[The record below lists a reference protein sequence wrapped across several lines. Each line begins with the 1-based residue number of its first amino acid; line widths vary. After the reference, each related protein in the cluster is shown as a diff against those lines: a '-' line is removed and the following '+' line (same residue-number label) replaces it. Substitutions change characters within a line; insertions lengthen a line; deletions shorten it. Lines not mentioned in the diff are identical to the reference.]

1 VEPPSN
7 PGRFIVTL
15 GLIVTEAIEDTV
27 LTKVTITTT
36 RHPRD
41 IITDGTKAKGI
52 ITETATSIAENI
64 VTGTG
69 ITAGVLIAIEIG
81 ITGTAITTKIG
92 IIGGERI
99 AGLDQGTEDSM
110 ELDHRGGGGGGTGG
124 TTLWS
129 IGTPTL
135 HLFRTRIF
143 LFILGMRVL
152 SIRIEGSNQHSR
164 DD

>member
-1 VEPPSN
+1 MTPPSQTVEPPSN

-110 ELDHRGGGGGGTGG
+110 ELDHRGGEEVAPGVPPSGALGLPPYICFAHGFFY
-124 TTLWS
+124 
-129 IGTPTL
+129 
-135 HLFRTRIF
+135 LFSGCVF
-143 LFILGMRVL
+143 
-152 SIRIEGSNQHSR
+152 
-164 DD
+164 